1 MDGGVKAAGYHIITA
16 LGVWNRARPCGEP
29 RDGKNYLI
37 DKPAELWLFHG
48 MNNGTVRPRVKG
60 KAVGES
66 APILYTEDE
75 TGPWTAANLTA
86 FCVVNLIPHYFTFPP
101 FPEERGYANEVQRAR
116 IGAATQLQGGPSH
129 LSTTH

>member
-1 MDGGVKAAGYHIITA
+1 
-16 LGVWNRARPCGEP
+16 
-29 RDGKNYLI
+29 
-37 DKPAELWLFHG
+37 

-60 KAVGES
+60 KAVGEA
-66 APILYTEDE
+66 APILYTEGE

-116 IGAATQLQGGPSH
+116 IGAATQLQGSVVPPMSPPVSPPV
-129 LSTTH
+129 STTHWFGSFAQKQKVVRGKRGA